1 MTSGTEV
8 SLLKDMVSTE
18 IYPEIDVV
26 RQLITTLRK
35 NVCLRSKDQY
45 EIAWQM
51 AKIVGLR

>member
-8 SLLKDMVSTE
+8 SLLKEMVSTE

-26 RQLITTLRK
+26 RQLITTLRE

-45 EIAWQM
+45 EMAWQM
-51 AKIVGLR
+51 AKIVGPR